1 MISVNGTTIGET
13 EILAEMQHHPAPSRD
28 EAASAA
34 AEALVVRELLL
45 QRAAALGLTWT
56 AGDPAGEEAAIDEV
70 LRRELKL
77 PEPDPA
83 AYRRYYDSNKA
94 KFRSTDLF
102 EASHILYLAPRDD
115 AEARARAKASAERTL
130 AVLKAEPDR
139 FAEIAKAESRCSS
152 SGSGG
157 HLGQVAPGETA
168 PEMETFLTNL
178 EDGQL
183 CPVPVETD
191 YGVHVLKLH
200 RRMAGVQFAFED
212 VERSIARSLQAA
224 SWGHAVR
231 QYLSLLAA
239 SSDVKGIDI
248 RRATSPLVQ

>member
-1 MISVNGTTIGET
+1 MISVNGQTIGEAD
-13 EILAEMQHHPAPSRD
+13 ILAEMQYHPAASRD
-28 EAASAA
+28 EAMAEA

-45 QRAAALGLTWT
+45 QRAVALGLTWT
-56 AGDPAGEEAAIDEV
+56 PGDPASEEAATDEV

-94 KFRSTDLF
+94 KFRSADLF
-102 EASHILYLAPRDD
+102 EASHILYPAPRDD
-115 AEARARAKASAERTL
+115 AEARARAKASAELSL
-130 AVLKAEPDR
+130 AVLKADPDR

-168 PEMETFLTNL
+168 PEMETFFYNL

-200 RRMAGVQFAFED
+200 RRLAGMQFAFED
-212 VERSIARSLQAA
+212 VEAAIARSLQAA
-224 SWGHAVR
+224 VWGQAVR

-239 SSDVKGIDI
+239 SSDVQGIDI
-248 RRATSPLVQ
+248 KRATSPLVQ